1 MDSLD
6 QSVYCNLV
14 RASIIN
20 KVLAALIMSEST
32 SGPSRR
38 RRAPPNPYS
47 QAEHYESLANF
58 LAARN
63 LPVPNILKRPAQE
76 RDRSSRSH

>member
-1 MDSLD
+1 M
-6 QSVYCNLV
+6 
-14 RASIIN
+14 
-20 KVLAALIMSEST
+20 ST

-47 QAEHYESLANF
+47 LADQRESLALF

-63 LPVPNILKRPAQE
+63 LPVPSILKRPAQE
-76 RDRSSRSH
+76 KDRSSHSKKRQKHVEHKNNPGVCSRLLFLAASVIV